1 MATRHAATLYKT
13 SEPTE
18 YVSEYYEEAVIPH
31 PNDER
36 DAYQFLEFHGWWDE
50 SQKRPM
56 HNIITISPDEGC
68 SLKEAED
75 LYVILAF
82 WFGPPTAVKFGP
94 LGQHWLGFVDGA
106 TEA

>member
-1 MATRHAATLYKT
+1 
-13 SEPTE
+13 
-18 YVSEYYEEAVIPH
+18 VSEYYEEAVIPH

-75 LYVILAF
+75 LYDKQIQHRAREGFKYAFSPNPFGDGPRVIK
-82 WFGPPTAVKFGP
+82 V
-94 LGQHWLGFVDGA
+94 
-106 TEA
+106 